1 MNTKTTSLTLLQLL
15 GHVLIVTAIGVLAFL
30 QIQTPYTDPNFVL
43 EFMPYE
49 VSMAMLSLLF
59 WFFIL
64 RKTTPL
70 SFETPKKDY
79 RLFTILLLFL
89 FIQIA
94 TTYSTTT
101 KFNSIQFLK
110 IVLIGIA
117 VGINEEFI
125 FRVTGLRNFITT
137 GMPWQKALIY
147 SALAFSL
154 FHLPNI
160 FFGMGAAV
168 IFQLINAFLMGL
180 VLGFIYLQTGSIIYP
195 CLLHGLWDFTSFS
208 NSNFG
213 AQTITQSFVL
223 VTLISV
229 ILSSAWVIRQMRRRN
244 NQADS
249 QKL

>member
-1 MNTKTTSLTLLQLL
+1 MAFAQLL
-15 GHVLIVTAIGVLAFL
+15 VHVLIILGVFTVAVF

-43 EFMPYE
+43 EFVPYE
-49 VSMAMLSLLF
+49 ITMAILSLCY
-59 WFFIL
+59 WFFVL
-64 RKTTPL
+64 RKTTSL
-70 SFETPKKDY
+70 SFKPPKKNY

-89 FIQIA
+89 VIQIA

-101 KFNSIQFLK
+101 QFDSLKFLK

-137 GMPWQKALIY
+137 GMPWRKALIY
-147 SALAFSL
+147 SAVAFSL

-160 FFGMGAAV
+160 FFGMGTAV

-213 AQTITQSFVL
+213 VQTVTQSFGL

-229 ILSSAWVIRQMRRRN
+229 ILSAAWVIRQMR
-244 NQADS
+244 QS
-249 QKL
+249 KT